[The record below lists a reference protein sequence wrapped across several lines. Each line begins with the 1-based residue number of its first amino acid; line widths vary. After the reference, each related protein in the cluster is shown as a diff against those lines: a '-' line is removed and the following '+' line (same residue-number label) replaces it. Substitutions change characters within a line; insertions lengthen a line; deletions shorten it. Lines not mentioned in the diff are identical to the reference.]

1 MITKTPPAHMG
12 QEVKKNRGRDLPSA
26 KKYLT

>member
-12 QEVKKNRGRDLPSA
+12 QEVKKTEEEIFLRQ